1 MNELAFMEYLP
12 QILVFVGI
20 CVMLIGLVS
29 VADPSK
35 KLINRMSGKFTG
47 TEKKAVNIRSGSKD
61 TLVTKIAQVVTP
73 KKGEKRTA
81 LREKLIRAGY
91 RDSST
96 VFKYYLLRAV
106 LAIVGLACVALFVS
120 ELSFNN
126 MLMLGAGLALF
137 GFSIPSYVL
146 SKKVKARRLTIM
158 HAFPDALD
166 MLLICVESGLGIDS
180 SLAKVSAELKDAHP
194 ALSEE
199 LLITCAELRAGKSRS
214 KSLTDLATRLDVA
227 EISAFVMVLNQSEQF
242 GTSISQALRVFATE
256 MRDKRMI
263 SAEEKIQKLSPK
275 LALATA
281 ACTMPTMMIF
291 FMAPAL
297 IFIVQWISNQ

>member
-61 TLVTKIAQVVTP
+61 TMVTKIAQVVTP

-214 KSLTDLATRLDVA
+214 KSLTDLATRLDVDDPA
-227 EISAFVMVLNQSEQF
+227 AAQLQRMPSACSWTATTLRLPNAF
-242 GTSISQALRVFATE
+242 SISTLACC
-256 MRDKRMI
+256 
-263 SAEEKIQKLSPK
+263 LSFTSCT
-275 LALATA
+275 LADPDPPRNLKTLGKSVSFTH
-281 ACTMPTMMIF
+281 C
-291 FMAPAL
+291 
-297 IFIVQWISNQ
+297 